1 MTIGK
6 GVFTRRVEEG
16 TPGAVASTLKK
27 GPNEGKLVH
36 ELHCNAIEG
45 ALVSFHIDE
54 SPWGKQWKI
63 TLDITTGED
72 GVEEFVV
79 ISTGYDNSHAVM
91 LLKRLE
97 NLDLSKDVL
106 VRTGAGKDK
115 ETGRDFS
122 YTTFYQDGVKVAP
135 AYTKEEPNGLPEF
148 KKLVVNGQTVYD
160 KTEMMAFLEG
170 VALKKFSKATEA
182 EEGDFPF

>member
-1 MTIGK
+1 MRGLKNSESGSSRQYYMTIGK

-16 TPGAVASTLKK
+16 TPGAVSRTLKK

-72 GVEEFVV
+72 GASHQANEDIAIMRALPNMTVIVPADAVEGNQSAFPTSP
-79 ISTGYDNSHAVM
+79 I
-91 LLKRLE
+91 
-97 NLDLSKDVL
+97 
-106 VRTGAGKDK
+106 
-115 ETGRDFS
+115 GR
-122 YTTFYQDGVKVAP
+122 P
-135 AYTKEEPNGLPEF
+135 RN
-148 KKLVVNGQTVYD
+148 
-160 KTEMMAFLEG
+160 
-170 VALKKFSKATEA
+170 
-182 EEGDFPF
+182 